1 MFEGCVEIRNHF
13 SDYLD
18 GLCESQVVKSIR
30 FHLAYCG
37 PCRQEL
43 GMWEA
48 IHADLHGL
56 PRCRVPSELALRL
69 RVGVSQGLHR
79 NLLNHLWVRMDN
91 VLEPLLLPA
100 SGGVLAAIVCF
111 CLIMGS
117 LVVPVTNIPDVP
129 LAFVTPPRVREL
141 APPELAPIDFNS
153 GDTSVVV
160 LTRIDA
166 GGRVMGYRVLSG
178 ASSPKLIQQLD
189 RVIYF
194 SIFQPA
200 TSFGR
205 PTDGQVVL
213 SLRRITVR
221 G

>member
-1 MFEGCVEIRNHF
+1 MFEGCVEIRNHY

-18 GLCESQVVKSIR
+18 GLCESQVLKSIR

-37 PCRQEL
+37 SCRREL
-43 GMWEA
+43 EVWESMQ
-48 IHADLHGL
+48 ADLRGMS
-56 PRCRVPSELALRL
+56 RCQVPPELALRL
-69 RVGVSQGLHR
+69 RVEVSQGLHR
-79 NLLNHLWVRMDN
+79 KLLERLRVWMDN
-91 VLEPLLLPA
+91 VLQPVLLPA
-100 SGGVLAAIVCF
+100 SGGVLAAIVFF

-117 LVVPVTNIPDVP
+117 VVVPATTTPDVP

-141 APPELAPIDFNS
+141 PAFDFNT
-153 GDTSVVV
+153 GDAPVVV
-160 LTRIDA
+160 VTRIDA
-166 GGRVMGYRVLSG
+166 GGRAMGYRVLSG
-178 ASSPKLIQQLD
+178 GTSPELIHQLD

-194 SIFQPA
+194 SNFQPA
-200 TSFGR
+200 TWFGM